1 MDRFSYH
8 KDQKAEIITIKER
21 AITLKLS
28 DADMERIFKKA
39 GAAGLTVPEL
49 LQNFIGD
56 LVDGTYSNGSDE
68 RDYAQR
74 WFDRCWFGMFP
85 EHTFTQYLIQS
96 DQFDVVVGLWND
108 IQTAKEDLADTLE
121 HPDEYGADEV
131 SAFKEDIADWEKD
144 IHGIFA
150 AFKSNAAENK
160 IGTLE
165 QEMELVIRWKASLEK
180 ALA

>member
-28 DADMERIFKKA
+28 DADVERIFKKA
-39 GAAGLTVPEL
+39 GATGLTVPEL

-74 WFDRCWFGMFP
+74 WFDRCWFGMP
-85 EHTFTQYLIQS
+85 
-96 DQFDVVVGLWND
+96 
-108 IQTAKEDLADTLE
+108 
-121 HPDEYGADEV
+121 
-131 SAFKEDIADWEKD
+131 
-144 IHGIFA
+144 
-150 AFKSNAAENK
+150 
-160 IGTLE
+160 
-165 QEMELVIRWKASLEK
+165 
-180 ALA
+180 